1 MDPKSKEFYDFQDK
15 IIIIIVDLN
24 DTSDAHNSGLALL
37 RGERTAAD
45 GNDEADLGHILVG
58 TATGSV

>member
-15 IIIIIVDLN
+15 IIIIDDLI
-24 DTSDAHNSGLALL
+24 DASDAHNSGLALL
-37 RGERTAAD
+37 RGERTAA